1 MSYIITNCGPGYVE
15 GILANASRAISSC
28 ALCVLLL
35 MGFSLPVLLGLH
47 AEDDC
52 HGGYGK

>member
-1 MSYIITNCGPGYVE
+1 MTICSPEYVE
-15 GILANASRAISSC
+15 EVLANVSRALSSC

-47 AEDDC
+47 PNDC
-52 HGGYGK
+52 HGGPCK